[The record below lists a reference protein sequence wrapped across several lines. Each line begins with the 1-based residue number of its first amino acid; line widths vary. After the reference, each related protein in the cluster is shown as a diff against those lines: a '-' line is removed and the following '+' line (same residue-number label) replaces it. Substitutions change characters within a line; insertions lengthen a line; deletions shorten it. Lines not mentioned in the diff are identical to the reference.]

1 MKLAN
6 YIEYWWCNNCEAVV
20 PANRV
25 STGDVVCNHCPECD
39 SKLYGIYPV
48 PAHVAEAYDAVVK
61 AARTF
66 IMDESVE
73 FCDGLQG
80 IEDSIKALDALPQE
94 ATDD

>member
-1 MKLAN
+1 MTKLSERP
-6 YIEYWWCNNCEAVV
+6 EYWWCRHCELFISDTDAT
-20 PANRV
+20 PRNGKAY
-25 STGDVVCNHCPECD
+25 CPECCNEVFA
-39 SKLYGIYPV
+39 SCVI
-48 PAHVAEAYDAVVK
+48 PAPVAEAYDAVAK